1 MRIKVIELLDNITA
15 AAVDQDIDE
24 LLELRSKLEGVNRY
38 IQSPNVSP
46 WAFIQ
51 IVDEIL
57 RLLPDAARVEGLLMS
72 VKCWPDTGHG
82 MAFDVGVALFHIA
95 EATRNQDRAGLQKMQ
110 IDFRSIEE
118 LIYGKLN
125 EPPSAFAK
133 LIEAI
138 LEILPDAEVKTE
150 SVEKI
155 EELEEPAGPIERIE
169 EPLPAPAAPTAE
181 KRSLA
186 ARLWKN

>member
-1 MRIKVIELLDNITA
+1 MRIKVVELLDNITA
-15 AAVDQDIDE
+15 AAVDLDVDK
-24 LLELRSKLEGVNRY
+24 LLALKSKLEGVNRY

-95 EATRNQDRAGLQKMQ
+95 EATRNQDRSDLRKMQ
-110 IDFRSIEE
+110 VDFQSIEE
-118 LIYGKLN
+118 LIYGKLK
-125 EPPSAFAK
+125 EPPSAFVK

-138 LEILPDAEVKTE
+138 LEILPDAEV
-150 SVEKI
+150 VEKI
-155 EELEEPAGPIERIE
+155 EESEEPAESIEVIE
-169 EPLPAPAAPTAE
+169 EPDPDPAPTPLPQ
-181 KRSLA
+181 KRSFA

>member
-1 MRIKVIELLDNITA
+1 MRIKVVELLDNITA
-15 AAVDQDIDE
+15 AAVDLDVDK
-24 LLELRSKLEGVNRY
+24 LLALKSKLEGVNRY
-38 IQSPNVSP
+38 IQSPNVHP
-46 WAFIQ
+46 LAFIQ

-57 RLLPDAARVEGLLMS
+57 RLLPDAPVRVGTMLMS
-72 VKCWPDTGHG
+72 LDCLMDTGHG

-95 EATRNQDRAGLQKMQ
+95 EATRNQDRAGLRKMQ
-110 IDFRSIEE
+110 TDFRSIEE

-125 EPPSAFAK
+125 EPPSAFIK
-133 LIEAI
+133 LIDAI

-155 EELEEPAGPIERIE
+155 EEPEESEEPDPDPDPA
-169 EPLPAPAAPTAE
+169 PLPQ
-181 KRSLA
+181 KRSFA

>member
-1 MRIKVIELLDNITA
+1 MRIKVVELLDNITA
-15 AAVDQDIDE
+15 AAVDLDVDK
-24 LLELRSKLEGVNRY
+24 LLALKSKLEGVNQY
-38 IQSPNVSP
+38 IQSPNVHP
-46 WAFIQ
+46 LAFIQ

-57 RLLPDAARVEGLLMS
+57 GLLPDTPVRVGVKMS
-72 VKCWPDTGHG
+72 LDCLTDTRHG

-110 IDFRSIEE
+110 TDFRSIEE

-125 EPPSAFAK
+125 EPPSAFVK

>member
-1 MRIKVIELLDNITA
+1 MRIKVVELLDNITA
-15 AAVDQDIDE
+15 AAVDLDVDK
-24 LLELRSKLEGVNRY
+24 LLALKSKLEGVNQY

-125 EPPSAFAK
+125 EPPSAFVK
-133 LIEAI
+133 LIDAI
-138 LEILPDAEVKTE
+138 LEILPDVEVKTE
-150 SVEKI
+150 PVEEIVESK
-155 EELEEPAGPIERIE
+155 EPAESLEVIKEQDPDPT
-169 EPLPAPAAPTAE
+169 PLPQ
-181 KRSLA
+181 KRSFA